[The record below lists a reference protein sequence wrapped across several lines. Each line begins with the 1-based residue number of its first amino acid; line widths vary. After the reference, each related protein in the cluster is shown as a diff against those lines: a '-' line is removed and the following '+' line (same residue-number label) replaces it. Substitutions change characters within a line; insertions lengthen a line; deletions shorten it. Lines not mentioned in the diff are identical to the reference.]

1 MVEFKRIVQLRNDGK
16 TQKEIGIELGLSERT
31 VRNYLKSGAV
41 PSYTRTASTR
51 PDPLSEAHLQIA
63 HEMLRQ
69 YPNTQVT
76 TILSRLRREGYKGS
90 YRTLLRRLEPV
101 TRVVQP
107 APIFFQRE
115 HFPGDVMEGDFTEL
129 SGISIGGE
137 ILKVQLWVVRL
148 IYSGRISAT
157 AFFNTT
163 WECFLE
169 GSVQAFNSFGG
180 LAQRYRLDNLSPV
193 VKLLGRGE
201 RKITARFSQFQNH
214 YGFKTDFCNPASG
227 WEKGSIES
235 TVGHLK
241 IRIREVIGLGN
252 LHFRDLG
259 SFQQLVAEIVNE
271 LNSVADIEQKFR
283 QEPLAPLPREPFPT
297 YEEVLVSIDKYSTFS
312 PLKNGHRYSAPSY
325 LSGLS
330 VEARIYASKIEI
342 IYESRVVASHCRLRG
357 KTGQTRIELVHIIR
371 ELCKKPG
378 VVSEWKHR
386 HVLFSHPIWNRFY
399 ERLKIQP
406 NNGSNAL
413 KEYLS
418 CLKHMTEFGTENVTA
433 AMELCLEGKEEVS
446 SNQLKEVLAAKSITN
461 ILEIKPVRRN
471 LKRYDEL
478 FSVSKKEQAQ

>member
-1 MVEFKRIVQLRNDGK
+1 MTEFKRIIQLRNDGK

-31 VRNYLKSGAV
+31 VRNYLKSGSV
-41 PSYTRTASTR
+41 PSYTRTVSTR

-69 YPNTQVT
+69 YPKTQVKS
-76 TILSRLRREGYKGS
+76 ILSRLRREGYKGS
-90 YRTLLRRLEPV
+90 YRTLLRRLESI
-101 TRVVQP
+101 TRVSDP
-107 APIFFQRE
+107 APVFFQRE

-137 ILKVQLWVVRL
+137 ILKIQLWVVRL
-148 IYSGRISAT
+148 IFSGRISAT

-180 LAQRYRLDNLSPV
+180 IAPRYRLDNLSPV

-201 RKITARFSQFQNH
+201 RKITARFAQFQNH

-252 LHFRDLG
+252 LHFRDLA
-259 SFQQLVAEIVNE
+259 SFQQLVNKVVNE
-271 LNSVADIEQKFR
+271 QNAEAAVEEKFN
-283 QEPLAPLPREPFPT
+283 QEPLILLPREPFPAF
-297 YEEVLVSIDKYSTFS
+297 EEVVVNIDKYSTFS
-312 PLKNGHRYSAPSY
+312 PLKNGHRYSAPSH

-330 VEARIYASKIEI
+330 LEARIYASRIDL
-342 IYESRVVASHCRLRG
+342 IYESKVVATHCRLWG
-357 KTGQTRIELVHIIR
+357 KSNQTKIEVVHIIR

-378 VVSEWKHR
+378 VVLEWKHR

-399 ERLKIQP
+399 ERLKVQP
-406 NNGSNAL
+406 ANGPTAL
-413 KEYLS
+413 KEYLN
-418 CLKHMTEFGTENVTA
+418 CLKYMAEYGRENVTA
-433 AMELCLEGKEEVS
+433 AMELCLEG
-446 SNQLKEVLAAKSITN
+446 SNELSLLKLKEVLTN
-461 ILEIKPVRRN
+461 EPVADILNIKPARRDLN
-471 LKRYDEL
+471 QYDEL
-478 FSVSKKEQAQ
+478 FSLQRKEN